1 MRSRRTLICA
11 LWVQCAVTAAGCGGD
26 GGYEQPTATAP
37 QPPPPLA
44 SDDSPAGEPALPTCD
59 AARITERGGRQGTCV
74 IGNVTRTVAN
84 RARPLVL
91 DDEIAIRLEDLVV
104 RPRASHRMVMVSL
117 RVENLGARLFRW
129 PRSAPQIALWL
140 GDRLRPQDADERSLA
155 LEALGADARPSVA
168 LAPGRMATVAA
179 GWRLS
184 PAAAARL
191 RDRGSAIIVVP
202 PHAGG
207 RQVKEALRIGVL
219 RLWR

>member
-1 MRSRRTLICA
+1 MRSRRTLICMLWIPFA
-11 LWVQCAVTAAGCGGD
+11 LAAAGCGGD
-26 GGYEQPTATAP
+26 GAFEQPTATAP

-44 SDDSPAGEPALPTCD
+44 SDDSPGGEPALPSCD
-59 AARITERGGRQGTCV
+59 AARITEHGGRQGTCV

-104 RPRASHRMVMVSL
+104 RPRGSHRMVVVSL
-117 RVENLGARLFRW
+117 RVENLGARSFRW
-129 PRSAPQIALWL
+129 PRSAPQIALWVD
-140 GDRLRPQDADERSLA
+140 DRLRPQDADERALA
-155 LEALGADARPSVA
+155 LEAVGTGARPSVA
-168 LAPGRMATVAA
+168 LAPGRVATVAA
-179 GWRLS
+179 GWRLA

-202 PHAGG
+202 PHDGG

>member
-1 MRSRRTLICA
+1 MLWIPFA
-11 LWVQCAVTAAGCGGD
+11 LAAAGCGGD

-44 SDDSPAGEPALPTCD
+44 RDDPPAPAPAPAGEPALPTCE

-84 RARPLVL
+84 RGRPLVL
-91 DDEIAIRLEDLVV
+91 DDEIAIRLEDLIV
-104 RPRASHRMVMVSL
+104 RPRGSHRMVVVSL
-117 RVENLGARLFRW
+117 RVENLGARSFRW
-129 PRSAPQIALWL
+129 PLSAAQIALWV
-140 GDRLRPQDADERSLA
+140 DERLRPQDSAERSLA
-155 LEALGADARPSVA
+155 LEAVGADAGPSVA
-168 LAPGRMATVAA
+168 LAPGRRATVSA

-202 PHAGG
+202 PHDGG
-207 RQVKEALRIGVL
+207 RRVKAALRIGVL
-219 RLWR
+219 RLWK